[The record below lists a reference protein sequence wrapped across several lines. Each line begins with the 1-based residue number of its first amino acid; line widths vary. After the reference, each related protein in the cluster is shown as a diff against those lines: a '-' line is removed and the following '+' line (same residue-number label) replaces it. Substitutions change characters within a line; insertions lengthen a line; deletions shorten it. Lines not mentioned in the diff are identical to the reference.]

1 MNEASNAIRGCDAV
15 NEHISKPI
23 PSTLWHYTS
32 YVGFQGIVTSKTIW
46 ATEYRFLNDR
56 TEFLHA
62 KELAQ
67 KLVDEEPEFVGEQ
80 FPARHMLRKAV
91 HGVFNTGH
99 LHEERLRIMVASF
112 SEEGDQLSQW
122 RGYADNSRGVSI
134 GFDLRHI
141 RPPSNIGTA
150 VTFAPCL
157 YKQADKSALLK
168 SAFAYYRNGLQ
179 EWWDSIQ
186 DIARK
191 KAKSSVVDPQFVTQ
205 LISEHSKKL
214 DEVIWRGY
222 TNLQFDLLRI
232 APLLKDGG
240 FSEEK
245 EWRLVLPQ
253 EAIMLPTKHPLE
265 FRPTRDTLVP
275 YIAYPLLSPNQEGP
289 IFCKDLILGP
299 GSHPSA
305 EISVNLFLRKH
316 EITTLARPSKIP
328 YRPT

>member
-1 MNEASNAIRGCDAV
+1 MNEPSNAIHGCDAV

-32 YVGFQGIVTSKTIW
+32 YAGFQGIVTSKTIW

-56 TEFLHA
+56 TEFFHA
-62 KELAQ
+62 KDLAQ
-67 KLVDEEPEFVGEQ
+67 VLVNEEPEYIGEQ
-80 FPARHMLRKAV
+80 FPARDMLRKAV
-91 HGVFNTGH
+91 NGAFNTGY
-99 LHEERLRIMVASF
+99 LHEGRLRIMVASF

-122 RGYADNSRGVSI
+122 RGYADNSRGISI

-179 EWWDSIQ
+179 GWWDSMK
-186 DIARK
+186 DIARE
-191 KAKSSVVDPQFVTQ
+191 KAKSSDVDPQSVTQ
-205 LISEHSKKL
+205 LISEHSKEL
-214 DEVIWRGY
+214 DEVIRRGY

-232 APLLKDGG
+232 APLLKDEG

-253 EAIMLPTKHPLE
+253 ETIMLPTKHPLE
-265 FRPTRDTLVP
+265 FRATRDTLIP
-275 YIAYPLLSPNQEGP
+275 YVAYPLLSPNQDGP
-289 IFCKDLILGP
+289 IFCKDLILRTGQSP
-299 GSHPSA
+299 LGRDQRKSVFA
-305 EISVNLFLRKH
+305 ETRDYDLCKAI
-316 EITTLARPSKIP
+316 EAPI
-328 YRPT
+328 

>member
-1 MNEASNAIRGCDAV
+1 
-15 NEHISKPI
+15 
-23 PSTLWHYTS
+23 
-32 YVGFQGIVTSKTIW
+32 
-46 ATEYRFLNDR
+46 
-56 TEFLHA
+56 
-62 KELAQ
+62 
-67 KLVDEEPEFVGEQ
+67 
-80 FPARHMLRKAV
+80 
-91 HGVFNTGH
+91 
-99 LHEERLRIMVASF
+99 
-112 SEEGDQLSQW
+112 
-122 RGYADNSRGVSI
+122 
-134 GFDLRHI
+134 
-141 RPPSNIGTA
+141 
-150 VTFAPCL
+150 
-157 YKQADKSALLK
+157 
-168 SAFAYYRNGLQ
+168 
-179 EWWDSIQ
+179 
-186 DIARK
+186 
-191 KAKSSVVDPQFVTQ
+191 
-205 LISEHSKKL
+205 
-214 DEVIWRGY
+214 VIWRGY